1 MDCHALL
8 WGIFPTQDQTY
19 VSYLLHWQLGSLP
32 LVPPGKPTGNQGSE
46 RLCNES
52 KVIRQY
58 SSFCFNPYFENVNV
72 FQWNWNS
79 KEQCEHNSHFVF
91 AYKQVHSEEIYS
103 KYRKLHPIFFTPWHR
118 AMLEY
123 TKSTHHKHLHTS
135 YQPTMWDV
143 NHIHSHLVLP
153 LSFRFQSASFH
164 YSQELTILQPL
175 PQGSN
180 VFCNIKYQMY
190 CNIYLL
196 IF

>member
-1 MDCHALL
+1 MDYTAHKAPLSMGFSRQGYWSGLPCPPLGDL
-8 WGIFPTQDQTY
+8 SNSEIKLR
-19 VSYLLHWQLGSLP
+19 SRLLHWQLGSLP
-32 LVPPGKPTGNQGSE
+32 LAPPRKPTGNQGSE
-46 RLCNES
+46 RLCHES

-58 SSFCFNPYFENVNV
+58 SPFCFNPYFENVNV

-123 TKSTHHKHLHTS
+123 TKSTHHKHLRTS

-153 LSFRFQSASFH
+153 L
-164 YSQELTILQPL
+164 L
-175 PQGSN
+175 
-180 VFCNIKYQMY
+180 
-190 CNIYLL
+190 
-196 IF
+196 